1 MLEENHLTR
10 TILLRESETIMKLT
24 GPRVYRTLATNP
36 PTIDP
41 LAKRSGGQRCATSY
55 TTLVYQRA
63 TILAVTIRSETGRFE
78 QAAKTAEQ
86 ALALTPP
93 GNELAARS
101 RWDRFREPDISEVA
115 GQGCFRVGAGDDELV
130 RRSRAQ

>member
-1 MLEENHLTR
+1 MRLIGL
-10 TILLRESETIMKLT
+10 
-24 GPRVYRTLATNP
+24 RVYRTLATNS
-36 PTIDP
+36 PTTDP
-41 LAKRSGGQRCATSY
+41 LGKRSGGYECATSY
-55 TTLVYQRA
+55 TTLVYQWP

-101 RWDRFREPDISEVA
+101 RGELCKESKPCRESMQAV
-115 GQGCFRVGAGDDELV
+115 ELG
-130 RRSRAQ
+130 R